1 MKLSCIATAAF
12 LFATSINVQ
21 AHDFWLEPTAYRSQ
35 GPNSLALQFKV
46 GHKEDTSHWN
56 LAWDRIV
63 ALRTYSFDGVTDMA
77 ASVVPKTSMLPGMA
91 KTAKLPSGTH
101 VIGFESYHATS
112 TLRAKKFNQYAK
124 EEGLTEVLAHRE
136 ARGQNDIAGKEL
148 YSRKAKTIVQV
159 GDAVT
164 NNVLKPIGHTLE
176 IVPLEHPYKLAGNT
190 LSVQVLFKGK
200 PLSNALIDA
209 YSLVDHSA
217 KEQAVKT
224 DSEGKATFKFDVEGP
239 VILNTVWGVPLAN
252 SAAADF
258 ETYFSSLTFE
268 YFQSPTK

>member
-1 MKLSCIATAAF
+1 M
-12 LFATSINVQ
+12 
-21 AHDFWLEPTAYRSQ
+21 
-35 GPNSLALQFKV
+35 
-46 GHKEDTSHWN
+46 
-56 LAWDRIV
+56 
-63 ALRTYSFDGVTDMA
+63 TD
-77 ASVVPKTSMLPGMA
+77 A
-91 KTAKLPSGTH
+91 KM
-101 VIGFESYHATS
+101 TS
-112 TLRAKKFNQYAK
+112 TAELHRRYEDDGYAVVKRAAAPEVAK
-124 EEGLTEVLAHRE
+124 NLLGIIHASMTLKPGLLDTFLSEPRVNAMPAYEFYGYRLPAVMAFHWGLTSRIS
-136 ARGQNDIAGKEL
+136 DIAGKEL

-209 YSLVDHSA
+209 YSLVEHSA

-239 VILNTVWGVPLAN
+239 VILNTVWGVPLTN